1 MTDPIVEELALIRRT
16 LAAICKVLVIASIFQ
31 TIMGFVR

>member
-16 LAAICKVLVIASIFQ
+16 LAAICKVLVIASISQ
-31 TIMGFVR
+31 LVASFVR